1 MRFLEKAEKLF
12 TSDAK
17 LSSES
22 NEFTMKLVHKTI
34 KKVSEDIE
42 NYKFNTAISALMIL
56 VNNGLPT
63 EIELQRE
70 WREVF
75 CKLLHPFAPHLA
87 EELWERMH
95 KNKVDSIF
103 FASWPEFNE
112 AMTIDSSVVIG
123 VQVLGKLRGTI
134 EIQKDEPQDAV
145 LAKAKQN
152 LDVIKWLEGKEIV
165 KEIYVPGKIVNI
177 VIK

>member
-1 MRFLEKAEKLF
+1 MRFLEKAEKFF
-12 TSDAK
+12 TPEAR
-17 LSSES
+17 LSSEN

-42 NYKFNTAISALMIL
+42 NYKFNTAIASLMIM

-95 KNKVDSIF
+95 KNKVESIF
-103 FASWPEFNE
+103 FAAWPEFDE
-112 AMTIDSSVVIG
+112 AMTVDSSVVI
-123 VQVLGKLRGTI
+123 
-134 EIQKDEPQDAV
+134 
-145 LAKAKQN
+145 
-152 LDVIKWLEGKEIV
+152 
-165 KEIYVPGKIVNI
+165 
-177 VIK
+177 